1 MKEAQLTPSRYAWFF
16 EVGSMVVWNPVATP
30 RTAAAFHG
38 RVVESLLSYDPNASR
53 TTTALSSS
61 RTGTK

>member
-30 RTAAAFHG
+30 RTAAFHG
-38 RVVESLLSYDPNASR
+38 SVVESLLSYDPNASR

-61 RTGTK
+61 MTGTK